1 MTNLFLNAVPFLG
14 IELMDKTWLT
24 VAIVLIVI
32 GEIAMGIYA
41 TITNESLDSM
51 FFPSIA
57 LAFIC
62 AFWPCVLLILAGCL
76 AVAVP
81 LFGGYYVPKWFIKYI
96 KYLKRKK
103 REGVNKL
110 MYKD

>member
-41 TITNESLDSM
+41 TITNESLTVCFS
-51 FFPSIA
+51 
-57 LAFIC
+57 LQ
-62 AFWPCVLLILAGCL
+62 
-76 AVAVP
+76 
-81 LFGGYYVPKWFIKYI
+81 
-96 KYLKRKK
+96 
-103 REGVNKL
+103 
-110 MYKD
+110 